1 MADAMSVTKGACP
14 RYRIKACPSE
24 EKAEEWIN
32 ARAAEGYCFLDMEAV
47 SSTQHFS
54 KEIESIVWIVMELR
68 EDAR

>member
-1 MADAMSVTKGACP
+1 MSDVMSATTGACP

-32 ARAAEGYCFLDMEAV
+32 ARAAEGYQFLDMEAV

-54 KEIESIVWIVMELR
+54 KVSESMVWIVMELR
-68 EDAR
+68 EVAR